1 METLT
6 LQEKIEALQ
15 LLCREQKKEIANLKK
30 KVKQLID
37 IDERYSAINGCDRA
51 SNECDQCE
59 NYACANN
66 DNNC

>member
-37 IDERYSAINGCDRA
+37 IDERYSAINNCDRA
-51 SNECDQCE
+51 NYECDQCE